1 MTEFSNKINY
11 IFNGDCRDLLKQ
23 YSDEFFDRVV
33 SDVPYKIIT
42 GGARIS
48 EESQEKYGKS
58 DPKGIFNRTVLRKKY
73 SKSSVSEVQV
83 NSFKLSIL

>member
-23 YSDEFFDRVV
+23 YSDEFFDCVV

-58 DPKGIFNRTVLRKKY
+58 DPKGIFNRTVCNDRLK
-73 SKSSVSEVQV
+73 SKWV
-83 NSFKLSIL
+83 